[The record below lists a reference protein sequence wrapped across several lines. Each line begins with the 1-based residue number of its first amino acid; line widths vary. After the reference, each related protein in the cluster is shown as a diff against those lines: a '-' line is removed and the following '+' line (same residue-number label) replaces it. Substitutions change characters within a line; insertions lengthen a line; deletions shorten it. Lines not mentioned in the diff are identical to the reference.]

1 MTRNINQRST
11 EKTSDKRFLPPEYPY
26 FDAIIEDIVINEEG
40 GTSLKYSVD
49 GSNLGEARVRVIPDD
64 RGVSVDSLRKAY
76 PLEAN
81 VQEYPLVG
89 EAVIVFKTFGGLYY
103 SRPLNY
109 TRKVSQNAANLLRK
123 KFSAVK
129 SSVTADTREL
139 ASRGA
144 IPESAVVLDIN
155 DRLGKYFPDEGVLN
169 TKSVR
174 PCEGDVLLQ
183 GRFGNAIRIGSSLVK
198 TPLRGAV
205 SPNILLTAGFS
216 LDQKEV
222 SATVDG
228 QATDYSLI
236 YENINKD
243 KSSIWMVSNQK
254 IDFVASTAL
263 STSDTK
269 AHLLSSPNKT
279 VTYTGAQIF
288 VNSDRVILNSK
299 QNEISL
305 FSNTEINLSAIKAIT
320 LDTEQS
326 IFLRAFREINIKA
339 DDTITLEA
347 KQLALISL
355 DDLGF
360 KTNNNFSIIG
370 NKIFIGKHGD
380 TTEPMVMGASLAGF
394 LQKLITT
401 ISANINAGIVAT
413 PSGPG
418 TVTFPT
424 LVAALE
430 LLSTSALG
438 GPAPQLAAFNSRANF
453 TSETNS
459 I

>member
-1 MTRNINQRST
+1 MSRNINQLST

-40 GTSLKYSVD
+40 GTSLRYSSD
-49 GSNLGEARVRVIPDD
+49 GSNLGEARIRVIPDD
-64 RGVSVDSLRKAY
+64 RGVPVESLRRAY

-81 VQEYPLVG
+81 VQEYPLIG
-89 EAVIVFKTFGGLYY
+89 EPVLVFKTFGGLYY

-109 TRKVSQNAANLLRK
+109 TRKISQNAVNLLRK
-123 KFSAVK
+123 KFSATK
-129 SSVTADTREL
+129 SSVTTDIREL

-144 IPESAVVLDIN
+144 IPESGPSSDIN
-155 DRLGKYFPDEGVLN
+155 DQLGKYFPEEGVLS
-169 TKSVR
+169 TKSIR
-174 PCEGDVLLQ
+174 PCEGDVLVQ

-198 TPLRGAV
+198 TPLKGAV
-205 SPNILLTAGFS
+205 SPNILLTAGFWTEHR
-216 LDQKEV
+216 EV
-222 SATVDG
+222 SATVSG
-228 QATDYSLI
+228 EPTDYSLI

-254 IDFVASTAL
+254 IDFIASTAL
-263 STSDTK
+263 STANPK

-279 VTYTGAQIF
+279 TTYTGAQIF

-305 FSNTEINLSAIKAIT
+305 FSNTEINLSARQAIT
-320 LDTEQS
+320 VDTEQS

-360 KTNNNFSIIG
+360 KTNNNFSIVG

-380 TTEPMVMGASLAGF
+380 VSQPMVLGATLSAWLQSVLTLLLTPAVVVTATGPASFNPAVLAG
-394 LQKLITT
+394 LTALKSQLG
-401 ISANINAGIVAT
+401 S
-413 PSGPG
+413 S
-418 TVTFPT
+418 VT
-424 LVAALE
+424 
-430 LLSTSALG
+430 
-438 GPAPQLAAFNSRANF
+438 PQLAVFNSRANF

-459 I
+459 V

>member
-1 MTRNINQRST
+1 MTRNINQLST

-40 GTSLKYSVD
+40 GVTLKYYSD
-49 GSNLGEARVRVIPDD
+49 GSNIGEARVRVIPDD
-64 RGVSVDSLRKAY
+64 RGVPVESLRKAY

-81 VQEYPLVG
+81 VQEYPLIG
-89 EAVIVFKTFGGLYY
+89 EPVLVFKTFGGLYY
-103 SRPLNY
+103 SRPINY
-109 TRKVSQNAANLLRK
+109 TRKISHNAVNLLRK
-123 KFSAVK
+123 KFSAAK

-144 IPESAVVLDIN
+144 LPEKIGSPID
-155 DRLGKYFPDEGVLN
+155 DSLGQYFPDEGVLT

-198 TPLRGAV
+198 TPLKGAV
-205 SPNILLTAGFS
+205 NPNILLTAGFWTG
-216 LDQKEV
+216 QREV
-222 SATVDG
+222 SATVSG
-228 QATDYSLI
+228 QPTDYSLI

-243 KSSIWMVSNQK
+243 KSSIWMVSNQT
-254 IDFVASTAL
+254 IDFIPATSL

-269 AHLLSSPNKT
+269 TTQFSSPNKT
-279 VTYTGAQIF
+279 TSYSGAQIL
-288 VNSDRVILNSK
+288 VNSDRIVLNSK
-299 QNEISL
+299 LNEISL
-305 FSNTEINLSAIKAIT
+305 FSNAEINLSSIQSIT

-355 DDLGF
+355 DDLAF
-360 KTNNNFSIIG
+360 KTNNNFSIVG

-380 TTEPMVMGASLAGF
+380 TTQPMVLGATLSAW
-394 LQKLITT
+394 LQSVLTLLLT
-401 ISANINAGIVAT
+401 PAVVVTAT
-413 PSGPG
+413 
-418 TVTFPT
+418 
-424 LVAALE
+424 
-430 LLSTSALG
+430 
-438 GPAPQLAAFNSRANF
+438 GPASFNPAVIAGLTALKAQLGSSVTPELAVFNSRANF

-459 I
+459 V